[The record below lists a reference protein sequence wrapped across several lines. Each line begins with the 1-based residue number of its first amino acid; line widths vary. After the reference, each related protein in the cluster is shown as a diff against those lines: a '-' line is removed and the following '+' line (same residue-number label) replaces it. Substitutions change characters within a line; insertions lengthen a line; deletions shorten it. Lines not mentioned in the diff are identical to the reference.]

1 MGVNS
6 AGLRSKMFT
15 FKKVLDDLK
24 PSVFFIEETKMKDA
38 GKIKVDDYV
47 VFERLRKNH
56 DNGGGVALG
65 CKPELK
71 PTWVREGDG
80 EVEALSVDIFV
91 SKLKLRCCAGFHF
104 QGGGRRT
111 SEGCPPPYWT
121 CPPP

>member
-47 VFERLRKNH
+47 VFERLGRTMIL
-56 DNGGGVALG
+56 VA
-65 CKPELK
+65 
-71 PTWVREGDG
+71 V
-80 EVEALSVDIFV
+80 
-91 SKLKLRCCAGFHF
+91 
-104 QGGGRRT
+104 
-111 SEGCPPPYWT
+111 
-121 CPPP
+121 